1 VFNVSWIMGE
11 FGGRGLRSADA
22 GDRTIHG
29 LHAAPRAALGFVL
42 HGYAELPST
51 NDEAHRLAEA
61 GAPHGTVVHA
71 TRQTAGCGR
80 QRRTWLSPEGN
91 LHASFLLRPG
101 IPARPAHEIGFVA
114 AVAVSDTVDPLL
126 PKGTGPR

>member
-42 HGYAELPST
+42 H
-51 NDEAHRLAEA
+51 
-61 GAPHGTVVHA
+61 
-71 TRQTAGCGR
+71 
-80 QRRTWLSPEGN
+80 
-91 LHASFLLRPG
+91 ASFLLRPG
-101 IPARPAHEIGFVA
+101 IPARPAHEVSFVA
-114 AVAVSDTVDPLL
+114 AVAVFDTVEPLL
-126 PKGTGPR
+126 PMEHRVALKWSNDVGRCCCGGRRGRAA